1 MIKVDGMNDGESDA
15 IQRLQEEQTFV
26 RPSFRP
32 PLSSGVNRNL
42 CPFNQMLNLI
52 QMCQKKGQERSL
64 SCLICYFV
72 YYNQFHQA
80 TSHIRFTLPW
90 NKLSLVDSNV
100 KYLAFNMG
108 NHAGEWRV
116 I

>member
-15 IQRLQEEQTFV
+15 IKRLQEEQTFV

-52 QMCQKKGQERSL
+52 QMCQKKGKKGPYLVLFVILFIIINFIRPPLTSGL
-64 SCLICYFV
+64 LCLGINCHWWIPMSSIWHLIWV
-72 YYNQFHQA
+72 IMQVN
-80 TSHIRFTLPW
+80 
-90 NKLSLVDSNV
+90 
-100 KYLAFNMG
+100 
-108 NHAGEWRV
+108 GE
-116 I
+116 